1 MDVDKITNKND
12 VTKEN
17 VSTFM
22 SAIEVKVAELLI
34 ETGNTLSL
42 P

>member
-1 MDVDKITNKND
+1 MEVDEIANSKD